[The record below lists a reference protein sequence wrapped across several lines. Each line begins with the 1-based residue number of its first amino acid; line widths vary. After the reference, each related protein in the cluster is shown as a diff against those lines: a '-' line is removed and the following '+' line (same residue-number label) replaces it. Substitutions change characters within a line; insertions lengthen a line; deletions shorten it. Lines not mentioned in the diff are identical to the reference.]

1 MQLSNSDGDF
11 ALESVPLSVVIPTY
25 GRSKDLEGLLN
36 SVKPD
41 EKTHE
46 VIVVDDCS
54 VNPGEFDTLKK
65 NFPDVRFIHLEKN
78 VGPGQARN
86 EGARFAQGE
95 ILLYLDSDT
104 ELVSGGIDRLIDFA
118 RKHPDIKIFSGWDSP
133 VPLNSGFFP
142 RFKALFMVVG
152 APNTDADVSFIA
164 GRCFAID
171 KEVMIE
177 SGGFNAE
184 YKGADVEDFEF
195 GYRLRR
201 KYGEIRYLNGLR
213 VHHRY
218 PSLWRQFK
226 LYFKRVRMWMDLR
239 ATMGGFDDSFGT
251 SKKDG
256 DSFGTSKKD
265 AIIQILSAVWP
276 FALILSLALGFFLPG
291 LVFLLAALWMNRKF
305 VTLCLREEGILF
317 VFMSVLCHSFLAI
330 AVLAGAFLE
339 LVRKPQLIFGIIGKG
354 VNNG

>member
-11 ALESVPLSVVIPTY
+11 ALESIPLSVVIPTY
-25 GRSKDLEGLLN
+25 GRSKDLEGLLS

-54 VNPGEFDTLKK
+54 VNLGEFDTLKK

-104 ELVSGGIDRLIDFA
+104 ELVSGGIDLLIDFA

-213 VHHRY
+213 VHHCESGWRCSQKAIRCLY
-218 PSLWRQFK
+218 FGSCCNPRTHNPPRRGLARDSLAPHRWWNSKLAAQTIMEVFIFYLKPSL
-226 LYFKRVRMWMDLR
+226 LTGVRN
-239 ATMGGFDDSFGT
+239 
-251 SKKDG
+251 
-256 DSFGTSKKD
+256 
-265 AIIQILSAVWP
+265 IV
-276 FALILSLALGFFLPG
+276 
-291 LVFLLAALWMNRKF
+291 
-305 VTLCLREEGILF
+305 
-317 VFMSVLCHSFLAI
+317 
-330 AVLAGAFLE
+330 
-339 LVRKPQLIFGIIGKG
+339 
-354 VNNG
+354 